1 MIRFKALIKKYD
13 ANGEKTCWTYI
24 EIPQKVADKINPGS
38 RKSYRVKGKL
48 DKLEIESM
56 ALVPIGGGDFIL
68 PLKKEI
74 RKQLRKDKGA
84 ELVASLELDANP
96 DPFPLPDDFS
106 DCLNDEPASLVQW
119 KKLPKS
125 HQNYFIKWIDSAKT
139 DATRVKR
146 IAQSVNALS
155 YGMQYGEMLRA
166 LKKEEGER

>member
-1 MIRFKALIKKYD
+1 MVRFKALIKKYD
-13 ANGEKTCWTYI
+13 ANGEKTGWTYI
-24 EIPQKVADKINPGS
+24 EIPLKVADKINPGN

-48 DKLEIESM
+48 DQLDIESM

-68 PLKKEI
+68 PLKKEV

-84 ELVASLELDANP
+84 ELVASLEIDDNP
-96 DPFPLPDDFS
+96 NPFPVPEDFA
-106 DCLNDEPASLVQW
+106 DCLNDEPAALTQW

-139 DATRVKR
+139 DATRIKR

-155 YGMQYGEMLRA
+155 YGMHYGEMLRA
-166 LKKEEGER
+166 LKKEAEK